1 MSRNRVI
8 YQSEALFV
16 NDGTLIPT
24 AEHPAGNIKQL
35 HRVQSANYGF
45 SVARQDVNQ
54 FGNLARIDAIIL
66 EPPTVNL
73 DFTYYLHT
81 GNNET
86 ALGFSVG
93 TGLGNTLSFISG
105 LIDSTQTIDKSTL
118 SGRNFHIYTSP
129 EGNDSSAI
137 AGQNFTGSEAS
148 TITVGNGYV
157 TNYSVEASV
166 GSLPTVSVSA
176 EGLNINVVQG
186 NSGTLPSLTVE
197 TSATG
202 SNFFVL
208 PTPNS
213 GSLGVSALRPGDIE
227 MVLADPVLTDMPTGV
242 AGAGSTAAHIQ
253 SFSIEVPIGRTTLQ
267 RLGTRFGFA
276 KVIDFPIEVT
286 VNVSATVADLQNA
299 GNLVT
304 LINNDTTKNLLFRF
318 KEGVTDKICYEV
330 RGCKL
335 ISESFSSSVGDN
347 KSVDLVFTTQIGAPQ
362 DTINGVF
369 VATSSSGAL
378 GLL

>member
-24 AEHPAGNIKQL
+24 AVHPAGNIKQL

-93 TGLGNTLSFISG
+93 TSLATTKSFISG

-129 EGNDSSAI
+129 EGNDSDGI
-137 AGQNFTGSEAS
+137 AGLNFTGSEAS

-176 EGLNINVVQG
+176 EGLNINVVAG
-186 NSGTLPSLTVE
+186 NSGTLPALNVE
-197 TSATG
+197 TSDPTA
-202 SNFFVL
+202 NFFVL

-213 GSLGVSALRPGDIE
+213 GLIGISALRPGDIE
-227 MVLADPVLTDMPTGV
+227 MELEDGVLVDMPTTVDSG
-242 AGAGSTAAHIQ
+242 GTAAHIQ

-267 RLGTRFGFA
+267 RLGNTFGFA

-286 VNVSATVADLQNA
+286 VNVSATVADLRNA
-299 GNLVT
+299 GNLLT
-304 LINNDTTKNLLFRF
+304 DIINADTTKTLTF
-318 KEGVTDKICYEV
+318 KFKDAAKVNKLCYRV
-330 RGCKL
+330 KGCKL
-335 ISESFSSSVGDN
+335 VSESFSSSVGDN
-347 KSVDLVFTTQIGAPQ
+347 KSVDLVFTAQIGAPQ
-362 DTINGVF
+362 DTTNGVF
-369 VATSSSGAL
+369 VATTV
-378 GLL
+378 

>member
-24 AEHPAGNIKQL
+24 AVHTAGNIKQL

-93 TGLGNTLSFISG
+93 TSLASTKSFISG
-105 LIDSTQTIDKSTL
+105 LIDSTQTLDKSTL

-129 EGNDSSAI
+129 EGNDADGV
-137 AGQNFTGSEAS
+137 AGLNFTGSEAS

-166 GSLPTVSVSA
+166 GSLPTVSVSV
-176 EGLNINVVQG
+176 EGLNINVVSG
-186 NSGTLPSLTVE
+186 NSGQLPALNVE
-197 TSATG
+197 TSDPTN
-202 SNFFVL
+202 NFFVL

-213 GSLGVSALRPGDIE
+213 GLIGISALRPGDIE
-227 MVLADPVLTDMPTGV
+227 MELEDGVLADMPTTTDSG
-242 AGAGSTAAHIQ
+242 GTAAHIQ

-267 RLGTRFGFA
+267 RLGNTFGFA

-286 VNVSATVADLQNA
+286 VNVSATVADLKNA
-299 GNLVT
+299 GNLLTDIV
-304 LINNDTTKNLLFRF
+304 NADTTKILTF
-318 KEGVTDKICYEV
+318 KFKDAAKVNKLCY
-330 RGCKL
+330 RIKGCKL
-335 ISESFSSSVGDN
+335 VSESFSSSVGDN
-347 KSVDLVFTTQIGAPQ
+347 KSVDLVFTAQIGAPQ
-362 DTINGVF
+362 DTTNGVF
-369 VATSSSGAL
+369 VATTV
-378 GLL
+378 

>member
-24 AEHPAGNIKQL
+24 AEHQVGNIKQL

-93 TGLGNTLSFISG
+93 TSIATTRSFISG
-105 LIDSTQTIDKSTL
+105 LIDSTQTLDKSTL

-129 EGNDSSAI
+129 EGNDTDGI
-137 AGQNFTGSEAS
+137 AGLNFTGSEAS
-148 TITVGNGYV
+148 TITVGNGYI

-197 TSATG
+197 TSAAT

-208 PTPNS
+208 PAPNS

-227 MVLADPVLTDMPTGV
+227 MVLADPVLTEMPTSVDSGC
-242 AGAGSTAAHIQ
+242 TAAHIQ
-253 SFSIEVPIGRTTLQ
+253 SFSIEVPLGRTTLQ

-286 VNVSATVADLQNA
+286 VNVSATVADLKNA
-299 GNLVT
+299 GNLVN
-304 LINNDTTKNLLFRF
+304 LINSDTTKTLLFKF
-318 KEGVTDKICYEV
+318 KEGASDKVCYEV

-362 DTINGVF
+362 DIANGVF
-369 VATSSSGAL
+369 VATTV
-378 GLL
+378 

>member
-1 MSRNRVI
+1 MARNRVI

-16 NDGTLIPT
+16 SDGTLVPT
-24 AEHPAGNIKQL
+24 ATHAANKIKQL

-66 EPPTVNL
+66 EPPTINL

-93 TGLGNTLSFISG
+93 TGLGTTRSFISG
-105 LIDSTQTIDKSTL
+105 LIDATQTADTSTL
-118 SGRNFHIYTSP
+118 SGRNFHIFTAP
-129 EGNDSSAI
+129 EGNDADSA
-137 AGQNFTGSEAS
+137 AGSTFTGAEAS
-148 TITVGNGYV
+148 TITIGNGFV
-157 TNYSVEASV
+157 TNYSLEASV
-166 GSLPTVSVSA
+166 GNLPTVSVSV
-176 EGLNINVVQG
+176 EGLNINVVSG
-186 NSGTLPSLTVE
+186 NQGTLPALTVE
-197 TSATG
+197 TSSPTANGFT
-202 SNFFVL
+202 L

-213 GSLGVSALRPGDIE
+213 GSIGVSALRPGDIVME
-227 MVLADPVLTDMPTGV
+227 LADPVLTDMPVTVDTG
-242 AGAGSTAAHIQ
+242 GTAAHIQ

-286 VNVSATVADLQNA
+286 VNVSATLADLKNA
-299 GNLVT
+299 GNLIDLVNT
-304 LINNDTTKNLLFRF
+304 DTTKTLLFKFRDSS
-318 KEGVTDKICYEV
+318 GVNNDSANLICYQV
-330 RGCKL
+330 KGCKL
-335 ISESFSSSVGDN
+335 VSENFSSSVGDN

-362 DTINGVF
+362 DTTNGVF
-369 VATSSSGAL
+369 VATTV
-378 GLL
+378 

>member
-93 TGLGNTLSFISG
+93 TTLGNTPSFISG

-137 AGQNFTGSEAS
+137 AGLNFTGSEAS

-242 AGAGSTAAHIQ
+242 DSGSTAAHIQ

-299 GNLVT
+299 GNLVN
-304 LINNDTTKNLLFRF
+304 LINNDTIKNLLF
-318 KEGVTDKICYEV
+318 
-330 RGCKL
+330 
-335 ISESFSSSVGDN
+335 
-347 KSVDLVFTTQIGAPQ
+347 
-362 DTINGVF
+362 
-369 VATSSSGAL
+369 
-378 GLL
+378 